1 MPILLRLLIIAVT
14 VLLAAVDTGSAD
26 TRSAA
31 NTSQHRH
38 PARVVRAAPVQGP
51 VQGPRCLYY
60 HAGGANCRFG
70 DFQGCMYAA
79 SAYGGNCQ
87 LSPSWRARYGE
98 QLPPLERWIYGGTP
112 DYCFGINDARC
123 Y

>member
-14 VLLAAVDTGSAD
+14 VLLAAVDTG
-26 TRSAA
+26 SAA

>member
-14 VLLAAVDTGSAD
+14 VLLAAVDTGSA
-26 TRSAA
+26 A

-38 PARVVRAAPVQGP
+38 PARVVRAAPAQGP
-51 VQGPRCLYY
+51 WCLYY
-60 HAGGANCRFG
+60 HAGGANCGFG

-87 LSPSWRARYGE
+87 LSPSWRARYGDR
-98 QLPPLERWIYGGTP
+98 LPPLEQWRYGGTP